1 MMHIV
6 IKLIFVC
13 IFLTALPGIVAMVRQ
28 DYYEVMKYSAI
39 LAGLFMTVAIIG
51 LINGNFNILYLILS
65 VSLLAQA
72 IYIKVQFDNYQDETI
87 RKYEEEL
94 AKKEKQEQQ

>member
-1 MMHIV
+1 MMHMV

-13 IFLTALPGIVAMVRQ
+13 IFLTALLGIVAMVRQ

-72 IYIKVQFDNYQDETI
+72 IFIKVEIDKYQEKLI
-87 RKYEEEL
+87 REYDEEL
-94 AKKEKQEQQ
+94 AKNEKQGQQ